1 MNNKSS
7 LLITLC
13 GLDGSGKTTQS
24 TMLMDYFKKN
34 QIKSKYVWL
43 RAPERLTL
51 PISLFF
57 KSIGISKGLVTD
69 SGKRKGVT
77 DLSNHITLQKIW
89 KFFLLL
95 DLKFVSSYK
104 IFSELKKNDILIVD
118 RYVIDTLVDLVI
130 DTKDESVI
138 DSIGSKFLKLIPKN
152 SKIFFLD
159 VNPQVSFDRN
169 HEENLEILEFRRKLY
184 LKISKICN
192 MIVIDSSKSIDDI
205 HNEILKNCNMNN
217 TKN

>member
-130 DTKDESVI
+130 DTKD
-138 DSIGSKFLKLIPKN
+138 
-152 SKIFFLD
+152 
-159 VNPQVSFDRN
+159 
-169 HEENLEILEFRRKLY
+169 
-184 LKISKICN
+184 
-192 MIVIDSSKSIDDI
+192 
-205 HNEILKNCNMNN
+205 
-217 TKN
+217 